1 MGKEGKAWRGG
12 YAGCRLD
19 LYREQGH
26 GENAH
31 RRGSSISVPCTGA
44 AMGTDGERPWTVRL
58 RWNIT
63 IRAASAACILMGWA
77 GSLNSP
83 VSSSA

>member
-1 MGKEGKAWRGG
+1 MKEHGFPRTGTVLFYRISYTTEAGTVMGKEGKAWRGG

-31 RRGSSISVPCTGA
+31 RRGSGA
-44 AMGTDGERPWTVRL
+44 AMGTDGERP
-58 RWNIT
+58 
-63 IRAASAACILMGWA
+63 
-77 GSLNSP
+77 
-83 VSSSA
+83 